1 MHMACLMQCVC
12 FINSYRIQPIIFQIH
27 TKGKNMV
34 KLFKKESQV
43 EEFGKQHVELVYKS
57 ISKFKEVMACFYVGE
72 FEKLDKKVAEVSKL
86 EHDADIIRRQME
98 IEYYNG
104 AFLPFDRED
113 RIVLAELVDSVAD
126 MAEETAYQIC
136 LSRLQFPSK
145 GQGDFEKFIDVIY
158 DTVSVLKVC
167 IEKLDVDLG
176 EAIAKAHEVED
187 LEDDADIIERK
198 IVKTL
203 YQLYRE
209 EKIDILTLMELKNI
223 TKKLG
228 NIVDRAENASDR
240 ALIIAAKRRG

>member
-1 MHMACLMQCVC
+1 
-12 FINSYRIQPIIFQIH
+12 
-27 TKGKNMV
+27 MV

-43 EEFGKQHVELVYKS
+43 EEFGKQHVKLVYKS
-57 ISKFKEVMACFYVGE
+57 MSKLKEVMACFYIGK
-72 FEKLDKKVAEVSKL
+72 FEELDKKVAELSKL

-145 GQGDFEKFIDVIY
+145 GQADFERFINVIY
-158 DTVSVLKVC
+158 ETVSVLKVC

-187 LEDDADIIERK
+187 LEDEADAIERK

-209 EKIDILTLMELKNI
+209 EKIDILTLIELKNI

-228 NIVDRAENASDR
+228 TIVDRAENASDR